1 MCGIMKQKTKVE
13 ILICLGVILILSKL
27 IYEMISETYFTY
39 FINNFICYIL
49 SFLMSVTIVTMYYLT
64 FCKYQKKIFIIL
76 IIAYFQVVGIMLFYR
91 QHYDEFTLS
100 QYGYIRKWINILF
113 TNKIVFINVIGN
125 IILFIPLGYIARLI
139 KSKMIIKIICLISF
153 IVSLEL
159 LQYITKRGV
168 FDFIDIILN
177 ISGSL
182 IGMII
187 ACESGGKHERKKTK
201 RQEKFIR
208 GSRRN

>member
-1 MCGIMKQKTKVE
+1 
-13 ILICLGVILILSKL
+13 
-27 IYEMISETYFTY
+27 
-39 FINNFICYIL
+39 
-49 SFLMSVTIVTMYYLT
+49 
-64 FCKYQKKIFIIL
+64 
-76 IIAYFQVVGIMLFYR
+76 MLFYR

-187 ACESGGKHERKKTK
+187 ACESGGKHERKNKKTRK
-201 RQEKFIR
+201 IHQRIKKKLKKDLRWSI
-208 GSRRN
+208 